1 MVSMSPLKSRELN
14 VIVNQPDQSKVMRVD
29 QKKALRKKKSTNF
42 KVYLIITT
50 TQKKNQKRSRFHLF
64 RWDKETGCDLVCRRT
79 PPMETRAADVF
90 NFRPKLRRWKEK
102 KNCYWHEYSWKFCQI
117 FLGIFFLPSVFFF
130 GLKNNEAKST
140 WQIKE
145 KIFKIKHWLIRD

>member
-1 MVSMSPLKSRELN
+1 M
-14 VIVNQPDQSKVMRVD
+14 
-29 QKKALRKKKSTNF
+29 
-42 KVYLIITT
+42 
-50 TQKKNQKRSRFHLF
+50 F
-64 RWDKETGCDLVCRRT
+64 RWDKETGCDLVCRRK

-102 KNCYWHEYSWKFCQI
+102 KICYWHEYSWKFFQI

-145 KIFKIKHWLIRD
+145 KIFKIKHWLIRDLQTQNSRLQIYHRVVLLKLKIVRHPTSRTISDQSINYIKKILIGN